1 MLQKCPYIPWCI
13 SRTSFPEKH
22 IKATGWTI
30 LLSRMKTCVD
40 FTCGKTRRIAMR
52 CVYVYIF
59 MIIHLL
65 SLSWS
70 SWREKR
76 AYCTIRGECPFSHA
90 PPSSSPR
97 RVLPSKGKG
106 ALATRFV
113 PHFSHSRFLFPAAFF
128 LLLWESRECITF
140 RSLQCFSWH
149 YDNLDVRH
157 FMF

>member
-1 MLQKCPYIPWCI
+1 MIQKCPYIPWCI

-40 FTCGKTRRIAMR
+40 FTCGKTRRIAMS

-70 SWREKR
+70 CWREKR
-76 AYCTIRGECPFSHA
+76 AYRTIRGACTFSHA

-97 RVLPSKGKG
+97 RFFTFESKRGPSHKICATFFAQLFFSFPLPFFCFFEKAGN
-106 ALATRFV
+106 ALHFV
-113 PHFSHSRFLFPAAFF
+113 VFSVFPG
-128 LLLWESRECITF
+128 ITTT
-140 RSLQCFSWH
+140 
-149 YDNLDVRH
+149 
-157 FMF
+157 